1 MEAGVLPTRNRGT
14 RRPLCP
20 GVPQGPAWH
29 RNQGET
35 NIKINGKPYQILED
49 ATAWRWDLG
58 KSGKSERRV
67 RILTKVSI
75 AESLVSYWK
84 RKMKIFPETSGV
96 NKKLQTPSPTP
107 KQGSKLT
114 LETSYFLIM
123 RAHKGRNGCGAQK
136 NTHLSH
142 AYFIKERVKVTLR
155 WSFH

>member
-1 MEAGVLPTRNRGT
+1 MLRLINIGREKKSSHLLELLSQEGV
-14 RRPLCP
+14 
-20 GVPQGPAWH
+20 
-29 RNQGET
+29 
-35 NIKINGKPYQILED
+35 ILELEGTIFSD
-49 ATAWRWDLG
+49 CVKYD
-58 KSGKSERRV
+58 
-67 RILTKVSI
+67 
-75 AESLVSYWK
+75 YWK

-155 WSFH
+155 RSFH